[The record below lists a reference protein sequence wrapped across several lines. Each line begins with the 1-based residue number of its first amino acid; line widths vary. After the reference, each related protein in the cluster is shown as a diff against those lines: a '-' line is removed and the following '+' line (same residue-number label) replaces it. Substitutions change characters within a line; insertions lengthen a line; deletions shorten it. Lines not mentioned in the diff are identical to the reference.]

1 MVVRPVSPWSPVD
14 SVPGSRIGAIRVNGL
29 DVCYADSVHDQG
41 AAASVVLVHGT
52 GGSTARHFPFLY
64 PMLAS
69 RQRVVSIDLATP
81 AVPAKDGLASLAAQV
96 EAVVGEVLPGDAV
109 TLVGYSLGA
118 VVAATLAAARPD
130 QFSALVLLAG
140 WLRTDVQQLLRNDVW
155 RALRADRGA
164 LGRYQAFC
172 AHSAP
177 YLAQRTAEEI
187 QALVDSCPA
196 DDATAAQMDI
206 NRMVDLT
213 DIAPRISCPTL
224 IVAGTDDQMTP
235 RRQAKALFGAIPE
248 ARYTEVTSGHALVR
262 ERPAELVHLITAF
275 NADPKQ
281 YPPGTILPARRP

>member
-1 MVVRPVSPWSPVD
+1 VSKPVLPWSAEN
-14 SVPGSRIGAIRVNGL
+14 SVPGSRTGTIRVDGL
-29 DVCYADSVHDQG
+29 DVYYADSVHDQG
-41 AAASVVLVHGT
+41 SASPVVLVHGT

-81 AVPAKDGLASLAAQV
+81 AGLAKDGLASLAAQV
-96 EAVVGEVLPGDAV
+96 EAAIDEVLPGGAV

-118 VVAATLAAARPD
+118 VVTATLAAARPD
-130 QFSALVLLAG
+130 QLSALVLLAG
-140 WLRTDVQQLLRNDVW
+140 WLRTDAQQQLRNDVW
-155 RALRADRGA
+155 RALRTDRDA

-172 AHSAP
+172 AHSAL
-177 YLAQRTAEEI
+177 YLAQRTSEEI
-187 QALVDSCPA
+187 QALVDGCPA

-235 RRQAKALFGAIPE
+235 RRPE
-248 ARYTEVTSGHALVR
+248 ACYTEVTSGHALVR

-281 YPPGTILPARRP
+281 YPPGTVLPARRP